1 LYPSSRWPRRAA
13 LFGVADLERQQ
24 RYRANIKPR
33 QRKAARAHARLAK
46 LLDKLAV
53 PELEAIREA
62 AGMTWG
68 QVLDVYAL

>member
-1 LYPSSRWPRRAA
+1 M
-13 LFGVADLERQQ
+13 
-24 RYRANIKPR
+24 
-33 QRKAARAHARLAK
+33 AARAHARLAK

-68 QVLDVYAL
+68 QVLDV

>member
-1 LYPSSRWPRRAA
+1 LSASSAIARTSSRANARPR
-13 LFGVADLERQQ
+13 V
-24 RYRANIKPR
+24 
-33 QRKAARAHARLAK
+33 LAK

-68 QVLDVYAL
+68 QVLDGYAL